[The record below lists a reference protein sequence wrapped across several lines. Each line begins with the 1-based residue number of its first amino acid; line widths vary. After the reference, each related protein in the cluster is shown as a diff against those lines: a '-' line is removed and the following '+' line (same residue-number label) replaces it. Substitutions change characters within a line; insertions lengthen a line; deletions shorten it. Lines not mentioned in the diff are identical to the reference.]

1 MKTAYDVIV
10 KPIITER
17 SMEQMPSK
25 KYTFAVALKAT
36 KVEIK
41 QAIET
46 VFPGVKVEKVA
57 TMRYLGKVKRMGAH
71 EGKRADWKKAVV
83 TLTAGS
89 KDIAFF
95 EGMQ

>member
-10 KPIITER
+10 RPIVTER
-17 SMEQMPSK
+17 TMDMMQSK
-25 KYTFAVALKAT
+25 KYTFVVALKAT

-46 VFPGVKVEKVA
+46 VFPGVEVEKVA

-83 TLTAGS
+83 TLSAKS
-89 KDIAFF
+89 KDIPFF
-95 EGMQ
+95 EGMK